1 MENTSCSLKK
11 TIKGGKQMIFKYL
24 INSTAKYT
32 NLEEVMEKL
41 KYVDKRTL
49 KEKEKQYKE
58 CAKIAAKNKKI
69 YKMLFGK

>member
-1 MENTSCSLKK
+1 MKNV
-11 TIKGGKQMIFKYL
+11 
-24 INSTAKYT
+24 

-49 KEKEKQYKE
+49 KQKEKEYKE
-58 CAKIAAKNKKI
+58 YAKIAAKNEKI

>member
-1 MENTSCSLKK
+1 MKNV
-11 TIKGGKQMIFKYL
+11 
-24 INSTAKYT
+24 

-49 KEKEKQYKE
+49 KEKEYKE

-69 YKMLFGK
+69 YKKIMSHF